1 METPRLS
8 VCIPTY
14 NRCKYLAET
23 IASITSQVAS
33 ADASKI
39 EICISDNAS
48 TDGTD
53 VLIQN
58 LQGHTPVRIVY
69 SRNDTNLGADAN
81 YLRAIELASGDYCWY
96 MGSDDIAV
104 PGSLA
109 RFLREIDEEHDI
121 YLCNRIDCDI
131 EMTFIRN
138 RYWLDTSIRSEVFD
152 FTEPAQFRRYAEHSK
167 SVGALFGYLSSIVFK
182 RKKWQAV
189 TIDPVFMGT
198 AYSHV
203 YMLLSFMRTGCK
215 LKYFSEHLV
224 KSRGGNDSFWA
235 PSNDGIIKRIMIDI
249 DGYLL
254 LAERLFSSSP
264 VHFNG
269 VLRILRAERPAVKT
283 LSVLRLRTDENV
295 WKQISKRFEKAGY
308 STLVIHLIGIM
319 KPVVST
325 LKRIRDYGVS
335 RSV

>member
-235 PSNDGIIKRIMIDI
+235 PSNDGIIQRIMIDI